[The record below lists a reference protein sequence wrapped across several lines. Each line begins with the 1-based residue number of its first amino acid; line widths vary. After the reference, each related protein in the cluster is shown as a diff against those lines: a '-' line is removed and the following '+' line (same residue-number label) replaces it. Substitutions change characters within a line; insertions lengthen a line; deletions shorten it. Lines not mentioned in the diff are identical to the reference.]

1 MLNYTTKI
9 ALHLV
14 ENTMHQVIYKII
26 HASPKFGKSGEILHP
41 RTGGHRVVPR
51 NDGPADLSTK
61 VTKDDGPAR
70 RILDEEELE
79 QLHRRIRQG
88 LNKEDGQ
95 VIRICSDTALACPR
109 SVFAGPRTE
118 TPGLARMGMPWG
130 SSTDWDKYV
139 GAARLLTVMSK
150 YRRLVEL
157 IKPQSARVAPE
168 FRAKA
173 RLVRNS
179 PTDCRGPVWRVVLDG
194 FVAELVNAG
203 GVGRGKDERLFG
215 ED

>member
-1 MLNYTTKI
+1 
-9 ALHLV
+9 
-14 ENTMHQVIYKII
+14 MHQVIYKKI

-79 QLHRRIRQG
+79 QLYRRIRKG

-109 SVFAGPRTE
+109 SGFAGPRTE
-118 TPGLARMGMPWG
+118 TPGVARMGMPWG

-139 GAARLLTVMSK
+139 GAAGLLLTVIMSM
-150 YRRLVEL
+150 YHRLVEV

-179 PTDCRGPVWRVVLDG
+179 PTDCPGPVWRVVLWPM
-194 FVAELVNAG
+194 ASTQSSWTR
-203 GVGRGKDERLFG
+203 RGKDEGLLG
-215 ED
+215 DD